1 MKDKI
6 IAVKVS
12 LRILLARIE
21 EIKIPGQVNYE
32 LEQKVNELSDK
43 VYEMSDILEEIEAV
57 EEL

>member
-21 EIKIPGQVNYE
+21 EIKIPGQVRYE
-32 LEQKVNELSDK
+32 IEQKVKEFSEK
-43 VYEMSDILEEIEAV
+43 IYEMGDIIEEIEAL